1 MGLRT
6 CWAGGYTRGVTIN
19 PGSKMPSPAS
29 LDDTALVPSRKPET
43 DRGYEKGGQKL
54 LDRAMRLYPDAGGP
68 INAFIRLCDNTAAPV
83 AYSNTSTRKN
93 RAFTSAKSS

>member
-1 MGLRT
+1 LGLRT

-68 INAFIRLCDNTAAPV
+68 INAFIRLCDNPSWV
-83 AYSNTSTRKN
+83 LRSSTTR
-93 RAFTSAKSS
+93 T

>member
-1 MGLRT
+1 
-6 CWAGGYTRGVTIN
+6 
-19 PGSKMPSPAS
+19 MPSPAS

-68 INAFIRLCDNTAAPV
+68 INAFIRLCDNPSWV
-83 AYSNTSTRKN
+83 LRSSTTR
-93 RAFTSAKSS
+93 T